1 MRSIL
6 CISWW
11 GRELDRQRASP
22 WQQSGGCQGVS
33 AALANGIYK

>member
-6 CISWW
+6 HSSWH
-11 GRELDRQRASP
+11 GTELDLQHASP

-33 AALANGIYK
+33 FALPNGIYK